1 MKNISLPSTKEI
13 CNDCRDIGYFTE
25 YTPREKGADGLLC
38 PLCNKPEFYFGETL
52 EQKLLRKFED
62 INYCINCNII
72 HNGGC
77 IHSSCYFDILMNS
90 HFINIKMTGN

>member
-1 MKNISLPSTKEI
+1 MIVVILVILRKTLHEKKEQMVSVLM
-13 CNDCRDIGYFTE
+13 F
-25 YTPREKGADGLLC
+25 PQ
-38 PLCNKPEFYFGETL
+38 NKPEFYFGETL

-77 IHSSCYFDILMNS
+77 IHSSCHFDILMNS